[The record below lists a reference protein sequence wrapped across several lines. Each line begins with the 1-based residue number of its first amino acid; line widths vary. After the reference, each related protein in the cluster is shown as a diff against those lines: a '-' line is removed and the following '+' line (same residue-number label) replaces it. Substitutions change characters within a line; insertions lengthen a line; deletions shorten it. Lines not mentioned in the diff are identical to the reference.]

1 MRHLLDFLY
10 EHSFDKVLF
19 CVLPA
24 DDGDVQVTW
33 RVTHAATW
41 EVQRA
46 RHVEHVPREDLLA
59 HLTIL
64 GADLVA
70 FERELGSLVAAH
82 VVVAD
87 HVLRAA
93 HEALGNEGV
102 QLALRAQQDF
112 VQELREALRPL
123 HAPRLRLVR

>member
-24 DDGDVQVTW
+24 DDGDVQLTW
-33 RVTHAATW
+33 RATHAATW
-41 EVQRA
+41 EVRRA
-46 RHVEHVPREDLLA
+46 QHAEHVPREDLLA

-64 GADLVA
+64 GADLPA

-82 VVVAD
+82 IVVAD
-87 HVLRAA
+87 HLLRAA
-93 HEALGNEGV
+93 HDALGSEGV
-102 QLALRAQQDF
+102 QIALRAQQDF
-112 VQELREALRPL
+112 VRELRAALLPL
-123 HAPRLRLVR
+123 HGPRLRLVR